1 MQQSARQASS
11 PATPTPTVS
20 SLVAIPERYVAFTG
34 FASLQ
39 VGSTVLLLVV
49 VMAVPGD
56 GRMVLMLRPSAVW
69 V

>member
-1 MQQSARQASS
+1 M
-11 PATPTPTVS
+11 
-20 SLVAIPERYVAFTG
+20 AIPERYVAFTG

-39 VGSTVLLLVV
+39 VGSTVLLVV
-49 VMAVPGD
+49 VVAVPGD